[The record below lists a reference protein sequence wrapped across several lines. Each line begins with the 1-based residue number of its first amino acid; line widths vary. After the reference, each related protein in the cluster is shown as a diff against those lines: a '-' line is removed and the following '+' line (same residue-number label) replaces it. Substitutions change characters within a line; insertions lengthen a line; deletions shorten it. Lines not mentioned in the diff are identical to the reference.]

1 MSGVTLP
8 RGRVFASSNWS
19 GALRTISERSLNKEV
34 AYRSRGPWA
43 SLSPFRADWLISLLV
58 SRDLTELLA
67 TVGCLDELGASR
79 NGLKI
84 FLGRIGLLCVCTT
97 KLEVGLEKIGGF
109 VTVAPAG
116 DPCGLVD
123 DPLTVT
129 ERLLWSWLVVLLFK
143 GLLGTLGE
151 AWPLDLDGENRERRF
166 FRRYSRGKLM

>member
-1 MSGVTLP
+1 MNG
-8 RGRVFASSNWS
+8 
-19 GALRTISERSLNKEV
+19 EV
-34 AYRSRGPWA
+34 AYRSREHWA
-43 SLSPFRADWLISLLV
+43 SLSPFRAEWLISLLV

-79 NGLKI
+79 GGLKI
-84 FLGRIGLLCVCTT
+84 FLGRIGLLCVCTIEL
-97 KLEVGLEKIGGF
+97 KVGLEKTGGF

-123 DPLTVT
+123 EPLTVT
-129 ERLLWSWLVVLLFK
+129 ERFLWSWLFVLLLK

-166 FRRYSRGKLM
+166 FRRYSRGKLVYVFCEKSRNSVIPFRSLGG